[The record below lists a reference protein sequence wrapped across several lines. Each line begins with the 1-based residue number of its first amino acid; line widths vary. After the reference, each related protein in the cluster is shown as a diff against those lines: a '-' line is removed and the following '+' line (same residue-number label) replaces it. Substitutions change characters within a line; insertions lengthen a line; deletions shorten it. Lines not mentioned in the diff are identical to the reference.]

1 VVGFESSGQED
12 KSDRLTQCGG
22 ELSHWLVN
30 FVHQLVEEF
39 DFPALIIDID
49 ICQRLALLSVI
60 HSTMFSK
67 FVNLPSRKLVV
78 CLAFL
83 PLALPITYLIY
94 MDRTVAKQLKTATGI
109 RNKKRR
115 ISSVPDH
122 VSRPVTLPQEVGA
135 DKSEWILAYERIVS
149 KPLPPSSLPDDLSA
163 VVTDYVRATMT
174 AFSWTPQ
181 AFFLRAATGDDA
193 VRKTFD
199 TALIR
204 NLKFCDGDRVNG
216 FWTVV
221 YRGNGGLQGH
231 ERVEMA
237 LDAPPTYKGARVN
250 GVIVAGVELQD
261 DGDVVFI
268 NETWMWRKES
278 DGPLLLESRFGGWF
292 HVVLSGWLVM
302 KGVRAVTEMKEKS
315 V

>member
-1 VVGFESSGQED
+1 MVGFKSSGQED
-12 KSDRLTQCGG
+12 KSGRLTQCGG

-49 ICQRLALLSVI
+49 ICQRHVLLSVI
-60 HSTMFSK
+60 HSKMFGK
-67 FVNLPSRKLVV
+67 FVNLPHPRLVA
-78 CLAFL
+78 CLAVL
-83 PLALPITYLIY
+83 PLALPIAYLVY
-94 MDRTVAKQLKTATGI
+94 VDRTVAKQLKTATGI

-122 VSRPVTLPQEVGA
+122 VSRPVTLPEEVGA

-149 KPLPPSSLPDDLSA
+149 KPLLPSSLPDDMSA
-163 VVTDYVRATMT
+163 VVTDYIRATMT

-181 AFFLRAATGDDA
+181 AFFLRAAAGDET

-199 TALIR
+199 TAFIR
-204 NLKFCDGDRVNG
+204 NLRFCHGDRVNG

-221 YRGNGGLQGH
+221 YRGNGELQGH
-231 ERVEMA
+231 ERVEMT

-250 GVIVAGVELQD
+250 GVIVAGVELQN
-261 DGDVVFI
+261 DGDIVFI
-268 NETWMWRKES
+268 NETWMWRKEN
-278 DGPLLLESRFGGWF
+278 DAPLLLESGFGGWF

-302 KGVRAVTEMKEKS
+302 KGVRAVTEMKGKS
-315 V
+315 A